1 MQTVE
6 LLCDP
11 PFDRAVRTVWQR
23 LADAGVDSLA
33 DNPHPGHRPHLTLAT
48 CARMPAGAA
57 ERLDELLAETLPLTV
72 RLTGLLSFAARSR
85 RRVLSWAIV
94 PTVELVQLHR
104 RVWELLDGAEE
115 PSPYYVPGRWSPHLG
130 LTRRLTPEEVSL
142 AHATL
147 GRHPDLTGTF
157 TAARSFDSGTQLTRP
172 LGAVDG
178 TPG

>member
-72 RLTGLLSFAARSR
+72 RLTGLLS
-85 RRVLSWAIV
+85 
-94 PTVELVQLHR
+94 
-104 RVWELLDGAEE
+104 
-115 PSPYYVPGRWSPHLG
+115 
-130 LTRRLTPEEVSL
+130 
-142 AHATL
+142 
-147 GRHPDLTGTF
+147 
-157 TAARSFDSGTQLTRP
+157 
-172 LGAVDG
+172 
-178 TPG
+178 

>member
-33 DNPHPGHRPHLTLAT
+33 DNPHPGHRPHLTLAA
-48 CARMPAGAA
+48 CARMPVGAA
-57 ERLDELLAETLPLTV
+57 ERLDELLAGALPLTV

-94 PTVELVQLHR
+94 PTVELVQLHH
-104 RVWELLDGAEE
+104 RVWEVLADAAE

-130 LTRRLTPEEVSL
+130 LTRRLAPEDVSL
-142 AHATL
+142 AHTAL

-157 TAARSFDSGTQLTRP
+157 TAARSFDSESQLTRP
-172 LGAVDG
+172 LGVVDG
-178 TPG
+178 GLG